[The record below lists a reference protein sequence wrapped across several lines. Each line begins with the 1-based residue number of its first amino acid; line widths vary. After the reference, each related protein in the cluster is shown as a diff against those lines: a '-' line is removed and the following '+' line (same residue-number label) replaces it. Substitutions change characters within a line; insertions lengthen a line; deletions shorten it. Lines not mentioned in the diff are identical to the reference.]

1 MNTTTTTP
9 DADTLNAA
17 VRSILSDN
25 TKLRKMPNGREVIN
39 AGVTMAPSKRSGVVN
54 VCPHA
59 TAACILVCVLWF
71 AGRTVTR
78 TVREA
83 ATKRTRLWHYA
94 PAIFYARLHRE
105 LKALAKRAARLD
117 VRAFCR
123 TNVASDIDHPREVY
137 ESHPAVTFY
146 NYTASVAHAA
156 AYGRGELPANYHV
169 AYSVKESTTFADA
182 AALHALGVNLVVVF
196 NSHYFGPLHRFGAIP
211 SRVVF
216 RDATTGAEFTADT
229 VDGDI
234 HDLRAPEFDGR
245 GKCVALRAKGSK
257 SLRDRAAAMGFIR
270 HHADG
275 ARWYVDEYRR
285 EGIAV
290 VTLK

>member
-1 MNTTTTTP
+1 MNATI
-9 DADTLNAA
+9 DTAKIDIA

-25 TKLRKMPNGREVIN
+25 TKLRKLPNGSRIIN
-39 AGVTMAPSKRSGVVN
+39 AGVTLAPSKRSGVVN

-83 ATKRTRLWHYA
+83 ATKRTRLWFYD
-94 PAIFYARLHRE
+94 PARFYARLHRE
-105 LKALAKRAARLD
+105 LVALTKRAARQG

-123 TNVASDIDHPREVY
+123 LNVASDIDHPHDIATA
-137 ESHPAVTFY
+137 HPTITLY
-146 NYTASVAHAA
+146 DYTKSVERAT

-169 AYSVKESTTFADA
+169 SYSVSERSTFADVR
-182 AALHALGVNLVVVF
+182 ALHALGVNMVVVF
-196 NSHYFGPLHRFGAIP
+196 DSHYFGPLHRYGALP

-216 RDATTGAEFTADT
+216 RDRTTGEEFATDT

-234 HDLRAPEFDGR
+234 HDLRVPEFDGR
-245 GKCVALRAKGSK
+245 GVVVALRAKGSK
-257 SLRDRAAAMGFIR
+257 GLREKAAQLGFIR
-270 HHADG
+270 HHEEG
-275 ARWYVDEYRR
+275 ARWYVDEHRR
-285 EGIAV
+285 EGVAIV
-290 VTLK
+290 ELN